1 MSLSTIDV
9 TTHQFSLPEE
19 LILMLLNEEN
29 SCFHQVPGWYLN
41 CAFVGAALAE
51 LSLTSRIDTDMES
64 LFLLNPTETGNHA
77 LDSILKEIAEEP
89 VQRNAQY
96 WIERLAPH
104 AESIIDLTMDR
115 LVDLNIV
122 ERHEGEF
129 YTMARSTGWMEIFG
143 DSQEGSRIQF
153 VKTRISNAIFN
164 NEIPEP
170 RDIIII
176 CLVNTCDVFRFMFQL
191 DDEAE

>member
-41 CAFVGAALAE
+41 CAFVGAE